1 MIDYISTYKAKIAS
15 MGIDFE
21 ADKSRI
27 NAELR
32 VMMFEMYLKSN
43 WTKLTTIPREIFIPT
58 NRGETSHLK
67 KN

>member
-1 MIDYISTYKAKIAS
+1 MVHAAMKLIWWNSFMIDYISTYKAKIAS

-32 VMMFEMYLKSN
+32 VMMFEM
-43 WTKLTTIPREIFIPT
+43 
-58 NRGETSHLK
+58 
-67 KN
+67 